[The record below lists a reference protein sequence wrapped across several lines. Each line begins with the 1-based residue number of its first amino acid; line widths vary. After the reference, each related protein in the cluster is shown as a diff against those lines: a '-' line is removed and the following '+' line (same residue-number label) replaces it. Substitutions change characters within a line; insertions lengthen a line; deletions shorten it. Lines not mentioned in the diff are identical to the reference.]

1 MCMVPIHRTYSTYIR
16 GPCKGKNRN
25 CMALLLGLIII
36 IKMCRSDLYDYQ
48 VHIMVVLAY
57 FRVSLA

>member
-1 MCMVPIHRTYSTYIR
+1 
-16 GPCKGKNRN
+16 
-25 CMALLLGLIII
+25 MALLLGLIII

-57 FRVSLA
+57 FSFISLTENLSSMDILLLHVNSEAIK